1 MNFHLSYEKGN
12 LWMNFIQIKISNT
25 DEWLWIVQYNFQFLR
40 MDKRYFIILI
50 SSMDDKLN
58 YMNFHI

>member
-25 DEWLWIVQYNFQFLR
+25 DEWLWIVQYNFQFMR
-40 MDKRYFIILI
+40 MDKRWIL
-50 SSMDDKLN
+50 LV
-58 YMNFHI
+58 